1 MRSWRS
7 ATTASDPLRQRART
21 YKSAFSG
28 VVHGATDRIG
38 AHSTGKADAE
48 RPRLRLAFKKRP
60 STLRLAKLVSTSK
73 AKHSRVYVST
83 THRITD
89 HTQACQN
96 ADLAAPARRDAAR
109 SVGRRLS
116 GS

>member
-28 VVHGATDRIG
+28 VVRGATERIG

-48 RPRLRLAFKKRP
+48 RPPLRLAFKKRP
-60 STLRLAKLVSTSK
+60 STLRLAKRHDGL
-73 AKHSRVYVST
+73 
-83 THRITD
+83 
-89 HTQACQN
+89 
-96 ADLAAPARRDAAR
+96 
-109 SVGRRLS
+109 GRRIKVCVTPKKGRCAYQSAQIVLNCS
-116 GS
+116 FNEVSVLESPL